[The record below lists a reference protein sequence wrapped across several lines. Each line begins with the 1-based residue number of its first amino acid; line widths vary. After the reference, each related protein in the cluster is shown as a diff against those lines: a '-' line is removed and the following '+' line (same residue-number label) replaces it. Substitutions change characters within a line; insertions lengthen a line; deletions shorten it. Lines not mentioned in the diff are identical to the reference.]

1 MFENKV
7 LVSLYVVS
15 LDKKIEVYL
24 PINEKVGNVLMLL
37 KRSLFETN
45 VDRTIVLLNLRS
57 GNVYKNNDLVRDTDI
72 KNGAK
77 LILVW

>member
-45 VDRTIVLLNLRS
+45 VDRTMVLLNLRS

-77 LILVW
+77 LILV

>member
-15 LDKKIEVYL
+15 LDKKIEIYL
-24 PINEKVGNVLMLL
+24 PINEKIGNVLILL
-37 KRSLFETN
+37 KKSLFETDIN
-45 VDRTIVLLNLRS
+45 KDLVLLNLRS
-57 GNVYKNNDLVRDTDI
+57 GNIYKNNDLIRDTDI

-77 LILVW
+77 LILV

>member
-7 LVSLYVVS
+7 LVNLYIIS
-15 LDKKIEVYL
+15 LDKNIELYL
-24 PINEKVGNVLMLL
+24 PINEKIGNILMLL
-37 KRSLFETN
+37 EKSLFETSIN
-45 VDRTIVLLNLRS
+45 KQMILLNLRS

-77 LILVW
+77 LILA

>member
-15 LDKKIEVYL
+15 LDKKIEIYL
-24 PINEKVGNVLMLL
+24 PINEKIGNVLILL
-37 KRSLFETN
+37 KKSLFEIDIN
-45 VDRTIVLLNLRS
+45 KNLVLLNLRS
-57 GNVYKNNDLVRDTDI
+57 GNIYKNNDLIRDTDI

-77 LILVW
+77 LILV

>member
-77 LILVW
+77 LILV